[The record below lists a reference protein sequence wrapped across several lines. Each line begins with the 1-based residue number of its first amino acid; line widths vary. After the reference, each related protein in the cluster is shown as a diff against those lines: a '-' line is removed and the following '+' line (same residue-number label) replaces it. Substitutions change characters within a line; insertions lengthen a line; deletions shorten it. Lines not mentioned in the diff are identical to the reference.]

1 LARNTVCQ
9 DSLCCGR
16 DRAAQA
22 LKLAAANLR
31 GSQSALGAYYRRLCA
46 RMDKPRAITACAHK
60 LARLIYTMVM
70 KGEEYVD
77 QGVAQYEERH
87 RERAIKSLA
96 KKAGQLGFQLV
107 QAPESA

>member
-1 LARNTVCQ
+1 
-9 DSLCCGR
+9 
-16 DRAAQA
+16 
-22 LKLAAANLR
+22 
-31 GSQSALGAYYRRLCA
+31 
-46 RMDKPRAITACAHK
+46 
-60 LARLIYTMVM
+60 VM